1 MHMSSRTAKF
11 VSAMFASLLA
21 STPLTTTVS
30 HGAVPPAAD
39 QCLSGPKG
47 QTPQGGHWYYRVD
60 RGTKRHC
67 WYLGEER
74 ENLSQIAPPISSQPA
89 KPASPKPQAAMQ
101 PSIADA
107 RAELPVQTRIEP
119 ANRAEARAPEMPA
132 NAASVEIGRPV
143 PGAET
148 QRSVVASRWPDQ
160 SSAIASADPTPD
172 RRDRATSVNS
182 APRTQP
188 SPVLAAGQFAA
199 ADLSSETRTYSVP
212 MQLAALMGALALAG
226 VIGSVVFRFGSPRGP
241 AQARIRKPRGAIWEA
256 TDDDRI
262 RLSAHPEADAVPR
275 RPDFTRRSGRA
286 GDRNDRIAEFFSQ
299 LSKRAPS

>member
-21 STPLTTTVS
+21 SAPLTTTVS

-39 QCLSGPKG
+39 ECLSGPKG

-60 RGTKRHC
+60 RSTKRHC
-67 WYLGEER
+67 WYLSEER
-74 ENLSQIAPPISSQPA
+74 EKLSQIAPPISSQPA
-89 KPASPKPQAAMQ
+89 KPVSPKPQAAIQ
-101 PSIADA
+101 PAIADA
-107 RAELPVQTRIEP
+107 HAELPPQTRIE
-119 ANRAEARAPEMPA
+119 AAAEARAPDLPA
-132 NAASVEIGRPV
+132 NAASTEISRPM
-143 PGAET
+143 PGAEI

-172 RRDRATSVNS
+172 KRDRATSVNS

-199 ADLSSETRTYSVP
+199 ADLSSEARTYSVP

-275 RPDFTRRSGRA
+275 RPDFTRGSGRA
-286 GDRNDRIAEFFSQ
+286 GDPNDRMAEFFSQ
-299 LSKRAPS
+299 LSKRAPT

>member
-21 STPLTTTVS
+21 SAPLTTTVS

-39 QCLSGPKG
+39 ECLSGPKG

-60 RGTKRHC
+60 RSTKRHC

-74 ENLSQIAPPISSQPA
+74 EKLSQIAPPISSQPA
-89 KPASPKPQAAMQ
+89 KPVSPKPQAAIQ
-101 PSIADA
+101 PAIADA
-107 RAELPVQTRIEP
+107 HAELPPQTRIE
-119 ANRAEARAPEMPA
+119 AAAEARAPDLPA
-132 NAASVEIGRPV
+132 NAASTEISRPM
-143 PGAET
+143 PGAEI

-160 SSAIASADPTPD
+160 SSVIASADPTPD
-172 RRDRATSVNS
+172 KRDRATSVNS

-199 ADLSSETRTYSVP
+199 ADLSSEARTYSVP

-275 RPDFTRRSGRA
+275 RPDFTRGSGRA
-286 GDRNDRIAEFFSQ
+286 GDPNDRMAEFFSQ
-299 LSKRAPS
+299 LSKRAPT

>member
-21 STPLTTTVS
+21 SAPLTTTVS
-30 HGAVPPAAD
+30 LGAVPPAAD
-39 QCLSGPKG
+39 ECLSGPKG

-60 RGTKRHC
+60 RSTKRHC
-67 WYLGEER
+67 WYLSEER
-74 ENLSQIAPPISSQPA
+74 EKLSQIAPPISSQPA
-89 KPASPKPQAAMQ
+89 KPVSPKPQAAIQ
-101 PSIADA
+101 PAIADA
-107 RAELPVQTRIEP
+107 HAELPPQTRIE
-119 ANRAEARAPEMPA
+119 AAAEARAPDLPA
-132 NAASVEIGRPV
+132 NAASTEISRPM
-143 PGAET
+143 PGAEI

-160 SSAIASADPTPD
+160 SSVIASADPTPD
-172 RRDRATSVNS
+172 KRDRATSVNS

-199 ADLSSETRTYSVP
+199 ADLSSEARTYSVP

-275 RPDFTRRSGRA
+275 RPDFTRGSGRT
-286 GDRNDRIAEFFSQ
+286 GDPNDRIAEFFSQ
-299 LSKRAPS
+299 LSTRAPS

>member
-21 STPLTTTVS
+21 SAPLTTTVS
-30 HGAVPPAAD
+30 HGAVAPAAD
-39 QCLSGPKG
+39 ECLSGPKG

-60 RGTKRHC
+60 RSTKRHC

-74 ENLSQIAPPISSQPA
+74 EKLSQIAPPISSQPA
-89 KPASPKPQAAMQ
+89 KPVSPKPQAAIQ
-101 PSIADA
+101 PAIADA
-107 RAELPVQTRIEP
+107 HAELPPQTRIE
-119 ANRAEARAPEMPA
+119 AAAEARAPDLPA
-132 NAASVEIGRPV
+132 NAASTEISRPM
-143 PGAET
+143 PGAEM

-172 RRDRATSVNS
+172 KRDRATSVNS

-188 SPVLAAGQFAA
+188 SPVLAAGQLAA
-199 ADLSSETRTYSVP
+199 ADLSSEARTYSVP

-275 RPDFTRRSGRA
+275 RPDFTRGSGRA
-286 GDRNDRIAEFFSQ
+286 GDPNDRMAEFFSH
-299 LSKRAPS
+299 LTKRAPS